1 MTLTLQPSSLS
12 CRRPPADQTCVYALD
27 SKSHQWTGIFTVQI
41 RARPGPARPGPAHP
55 APASARPAPALTHG
69 PPHVHSTPRP
79 GKARAHGRPGKAR
92 APAAR
97 ITHAPGKQGLVPPLA
112 QASTRCPL
120 PVRPGTL
127 TYTTHSHA
135 STARTGFAGAIRLH
149 LRLLPTHLR
158 CTALKAPNRPGLARV
173 RTADSDNARAELG

>member
-1 MTLTLQPSSLS
+1 MVNIGPG
-12 CRRPPADQTCVYALD
+12 PEPA
-27 SKSHQWTGIFTVQI
+27 W
-41 RARPGPARPGPAHP
+41 PGPARF
-55 APASARPAPALTHG
+55 AS
-69 PPHVHSTPRP
+69 PRP

-112 QASTRCPL
+112 QARTHCPR

-127 TYTTHSHA
+127 TYTTHSHD

-149 LRLLPTHLR
+149 YAALRS
-158 CTALKAPNRPGLARV
+158 RPQIALAR
-173 RTADSDNARAELG
+173 LGPAQLTRITHGPNWGNPICYANY